1 MDRLNRVVQ
10 EGLTAIRAV
19 KAFVRDEYEEEK
31 FAEVNTDLT
40 SSSETTFHYAVL
52 NLPAFQAVMYS
63 AIVLIYVVWRKYD
76 PEI

>member
-1 MDRLNRVVQ
+1 MVQ

-40 SSSETTFHYAVL
+40 SSSEKTFHYAVL
-52 NLPAFQAVMYS
+52 NLPAFQAVD
-63 AIVLIYVVWRKYD
+63 VQCHCNDYVVWRKHD
-76 PEI
+76 FEI

>member
-1 MDRLNRVVQ
+1 MVQ

-40 SSSETTFHYAVL
+40 SSSEKSFIMQY
-52 NLPAFQAVMYS
+52 
-63 AIVLIYVVWRKYD
+63 
-76 PEI
+76 